1 MGKTILLVEQNA
13 NLALQVAHYG
23 YVMETGKITHEAVC
37 KALRED
43 DAIRRAYLGVAGT
56 DT

>member
-1 MGKTILLVEQNA
+1 M
-13 NLALQVAHYG
+13 NLSLQVARYG

-37 KALRED
+37 AGLRED

-56 DT
+56 TT